1 MGKTFKFKTTL
12 KCGGCV
18 AKITPVLNSMKNV
31 AEWSVDLNNP
41 DRVLTVTLKDGDT
54 HSVQEAVRGAGYT
67 IEEIK

>member
-1 MGKTFKFKTTL
+1 MEKTFKFKTTL

-41 DRVLTVTLKDGDT
+41 DRVLTVTLKDGDI
-54 HSVQEAVRGAGYT
+54 HSVQKAVRGAGYT